1 MILTC
6 PACSTRY
13 LVPDTAITG
22 AGRQVRCASCKHSW
36 FQPAPTPVQ
45 APSAELP
52 LPPPAPPQM
61 PVPPA
66 PPVTSPRDLPDT
78 PPPLG
83 ARPEPEPEA
92 VPEPMAEQRDSVDMF
107 APEAPF
113 KPRRNPAKRWTIAAA
128 SAAVLLL
135 AGIGVIQY
143 FGTPNIA
150 AKLGLAGATSEVPL
164 LLEVPRRPER
174 RLLESGNELFAISGK
189 VVNPTSDEQRV
200 PDILA
205 ELRDGQGRVVYGWT
219 ITPPKRTVPAK
230 GSIDFN
236 SAEVNVPRGAKELNL
251 SFAGN

>member
-13 LVPDTAITG
+13 LIPDTAITG

-36 FQPAPTPVQ
+36 FQPAPTPIQ
-45 APSAELP
+45 PASAELP

-66 PPVTSPRDLPDT
+66 PHIGGPRDLPDT

-83 ARPEPEPEA
+83 ARPEREPGR
-92 VPEPMAEQRDSVDMF
+92 EPPAEYRQSVDMF

-113 KPRRNPAKRWTIAAA
+113 RPRRNPAKRWTIAAA
-128 SAAVLLL
+128 AAAMVLLG
-135 AGIGVIQY
+135 GIGALQY

-150 AKLGLAGATSEVPL
+150 ANLGLSAATAEVPL

-230 GSIDFN
+230 GSVDFN

-251 SFAGN
+251 SFSGT